1 MFNSSLPS
9 VRTYATQR
17 PSDDTASGCPPAN
30 VPTASMSSAVNTGA
44 ACANAIAAQDSVSV
58 VANNAIRRCIRI
70 LITSGGRRTLP
81 KPTRPEL
88 YTNRDA
94 GGRALFVPGPR
105 VRGVF
110 ERPHLGRRQSSR
122 SAAADRADH
131 DRPAQGRSARIVRLE
146 ARADAVARRLRT
158 RGDAL
163 RGRGQPGAAHLAVAR
178 EHPHRPATGASRR
191 SHERRISAV
200 AGRPDTR
207 RSVEGCRLHPRRVHW
222 RLSVAPTVGPVAR

>member
-1 MFNSSLPS
+1 MFHSSLPS

-122 SAAADRADH
+122 SAAADPADH
-131 DRPAQGRSARIVRLE
+131 DRHAQGRSTRVVWVD
-146 ARADAVARRLRT
+146 ARAHAIARRLRT
-158 RGDAL
+158 RGDAVH
-163 RGRGQPGAAHLAVAR
+163 GRGQPGAADLAVTCD
-178 EHPHRPATGASRR
+178 HPHWPAPGASRR
-191 SHERRISAV
+191 SYQR
-200 AGRPDTR
+200 
-207 RSVEGCRLHPRRVHW
+207 
-222 RLSVAPTVGPVAR
+222 RLSAL